1 MDSFEMKLRSDQRI
15 YTLQIK
21 PLSSYEED
29 IYQAIIPL
37 PREHEINQWRTVKIP
52 FSDFFLT
59 YRGYLEES
67 SPKWYGQNI
76 KSVGILMA
84 ERYDGPFKIDI
95 EYIKAIKDESLE
107 ENKSPFER

>member
-1 MDSFEMKLRSDQRI
+1 MKLRSDQRI